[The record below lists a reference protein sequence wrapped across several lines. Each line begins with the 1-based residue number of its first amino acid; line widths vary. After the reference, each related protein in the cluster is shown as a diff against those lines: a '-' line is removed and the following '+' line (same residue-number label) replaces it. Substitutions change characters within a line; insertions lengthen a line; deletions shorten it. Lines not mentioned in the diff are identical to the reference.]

1 MGLFGM
7 FRKKFM
13 VILKFWVCF
22 SIDLKGW
29 FLLNFINVIE
39 VYFLVNRYINDLE

>member
-7 FRKKFM
+7 FRKKFIVM
-13 VILKFWVCF
+13 LKFWVCF

-29 FLLNFINVIE
+29 FLLIFINVKE
-39 VYFLVNRYINDLE
+39 DYFLVYRYINDLE